1 MYRERLKDF
10 GVKQETIVAIEAA
23 SKQKVEAATD
33 ACKASPPAPVELL
46 TADVYA
52 DGGWAWR
59 N

>member
-1 MYRERLKDF
+1 MR
-10 GVKQETIVAIEAA
+10 
-23 SKQKVEAATD
+23 KVEVATEL
-33 ACKASPPAPVELL
+33 CKASPSCPEELL

>member
-1 MYRERLKDF
+1 MKAMD
-10 GVKQETIVAIEAA
+10 EAA
-23 SKQKVEAATD
+23 MRKVDDAT
-33 ACKASPPAPVELL
+33 ALCKASPSAPEELL